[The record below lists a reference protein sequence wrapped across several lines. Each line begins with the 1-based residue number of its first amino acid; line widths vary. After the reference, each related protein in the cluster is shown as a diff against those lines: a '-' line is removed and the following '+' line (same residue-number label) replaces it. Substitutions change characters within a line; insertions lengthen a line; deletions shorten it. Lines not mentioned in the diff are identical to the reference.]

1 MSHAHS
7 DLAMPQINPIHQGP
21 LTRTDAAKD
30 WVALDEQILGRRAPW
45 AASRFAKIGQIW
57 RNWVT
62 ERHLRLATLRLED
75 LSQHLLDDVGL
86 VPDTDQ
92 FRRADRSIRCLPQET
107 AAYVMRQS

>member
-7 DLAMPQINPIHQGP
+7 DLAMPEINFPRQRP
-21 LTRTDAAKD
+21 LTWTDAAMD
-30 WVALDEQILGRRAPW
+30 RGALDAQILGRRAGW
-45 AASRFAKIGQIW
+45 AASRFAKIRQVW

-62 ERHLRLATLRLED
+62 ERHLRLAILRLED